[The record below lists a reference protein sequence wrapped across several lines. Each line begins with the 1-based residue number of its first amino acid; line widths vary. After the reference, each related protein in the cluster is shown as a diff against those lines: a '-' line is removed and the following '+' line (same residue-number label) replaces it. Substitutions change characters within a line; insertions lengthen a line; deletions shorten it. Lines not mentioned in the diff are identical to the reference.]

1 MDAIIRGNSIRE
13 DVYLFFLGGM
23 GVVFGVCVCVCVCLR
38 PVSVC
43 VCGAGVLGLACVLWP
58 WCLFGLR
65 LLIWLLLIPRLDRV
79 FRPVPLVLTPDR
91 A

>member
-1 MDAIIRGNSIRE
+1 M
-13 DVYLFFLGGM
+13 GGM
-23 GVVFGVCVCVCVCLR
+23 GVVFGVWVCVCVSSCFR